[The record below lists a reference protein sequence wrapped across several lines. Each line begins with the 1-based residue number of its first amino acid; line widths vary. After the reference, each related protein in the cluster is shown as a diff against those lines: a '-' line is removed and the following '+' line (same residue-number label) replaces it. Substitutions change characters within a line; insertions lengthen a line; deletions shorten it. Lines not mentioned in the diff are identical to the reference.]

1 MLKVLKMKTHH
12 LDMDTILRIVL
23 LILDVHQSQ
32 NKSRPSRA
40 EIRSVVRIR
49 VFLVEFN
56 AQVVEI
62 LGLLVLIVQGVIKPD
77 VKSVR
82 HRIWIS
88 LDQSVRKCKRAALK

>member
-12 LDMDTILRIVL
+12 LDTDTILRIIL

-32 NKSRPSRA
+32 NQSRPSGA